1 MRLPHGA
8 LESRNFRLL
17 LGCDVVSGTGNAVA
31 FVAIPFAVIAIG
43 GSASD
48 VGYVA
53 TASLIPM
60 LVFLLLG
67 GVAGDRLPRHKVM
80 MAANSL
86 QAAAQGT
93 SAVLV
98 LTHHAF
104 VWELLVL
111 AAARGTGLGFYF
123 PAAQGLLPQTVPE
136 QDRAQANAI
145 SRTGRNSAGIGGAAL
160 GGLLVGL
167 AGPGWGLAVDALSF
181 ASAAALRAGMRF
193 PAMPP
198 AAREST
204 LHQLHEGWREFAA
217 RRWLWS
223 IVLEF
228 TAMTAVI
235 SGTINVLG
243 PVVADSR
250 LGGARS
256 WGLILAAYGIGA
268 VLGGLVMIRFRPHRM
283 LLVASIAAGVF
294 AVLLFALAVPLTV
307 PLIMAAAVLVG
318 MTSEVFLVN
327 WITTMQQE
335 IPHDLLSRLSSFDAI
350 GSFALAPVGVA
361 VAGPLAAAF
370 GISVVLVA
378 GGLLIVA
385 LTLAVLLV
393 PEVRQMRRRPPE
405 SGLTS
410 QEEPAAAP
418 AAAGATARTA
428 EPG

>member
-1 MRLPHGA
+1 MRLPRGA
-8 LESRNFRLL
+8 LRSRNFRLL
-17 LGCDVVSGTGNAVA
+17 VACDVISGTGNAVA
-31 FVAIPFAVIAIG
+31 IVAIPFAVLAIG
-43 GSASD
+43 GTASD

-53 TASLIPM
+53 AASLIPM
-60 LVFLLLG
+60 LVFLLFG

-86 QAAAQGT
+86 QAAAQGI

-98 LTHHAF
+98 LTHTAS

-136 QDRAQANAI
+136 EDRAQANAI

-167 AGPGWGLAVDALSF
+167 AGPGWGLAVDAVSF
-181 ASAAALRAGMRF
+181 AVAAALRSVMRF

-198 AAREST
+198 AAGEGTLRE
-204 LHQLHEGWREFAA
+204 LRDGWREFTA
-217 RRWLWS
+217 RRWLWA

-228 TAMTAVI
+228 TAMTAVT

-243 PVVADSR
+243 PVVAHTR

-256 WGLILAAYGIGA
+256 WGLILAAYGVGA
-268 VLGGLVMIRFRPHRM
+268 VLGGLVMIRFRPRRM
-283 LLVASIAAGVF
+283 LLVASIGAGVF

-307 PLIMAAAVLVG
+307 PLVMAAAAIVG
-318 MTSEVFLVN
+318 ISSEVFLVN
-327 WITTMQQE
+327 WVTTMQQE

-361 VAGPLAAAF
+361 AAGPLAAAF
-370 GISVVLVA
+370 GISAVLVA
-378 GGLLIVA
+378 GGLLIVL

-393 PEVRQMRRRPPE
+393 PEVRQLRRRTPS

-410 QEEPAAAP
+410 QDAAAAAP
-418 AAAGATARTA
+418 AGAGAKARTA

>member
-1 MRLPHGA
+1 MRLPRGA
-8 LESRNFRLL
+8 LQSRNFRLL
-17 LGCDVVSGTGNAVA
+17 VACDVIAGTGNAVA
-31 FVAIPFAVIAIG
+31 FVAIPFAVLAIG
-43 GSASD
+43 GSVSD

-60 LVFLLLG
+60 LVFLLFG

-80 MAANSL
+80 MAANIL
-86 QAAAQGT
+86 QSAAQAT

-136 QDRAQANAI
+136 EHRAQANAI

-167 AGPGWGLAVDALSF
+167 AGPGWGLAVDAASF
-181 ASAAALRAGMRF
+181 AVAAALRSGMRF
-193 PAMPP
+193 PAMP
-198 AAREST
+198 AAAAEST
-204 LHQLHEGWREFAA
+204 LHQLREGWREFVA

-223 IVLEF
+223 VVLEF
-228 TAMTAVI
+228 TAMTAVT
-235 SGTINVLG
+235 SGTISVLG
-243 PVVADSR
+243 PAVAHTR

-256 WGLILAAYGIGA
+256 WGLILAAYGVGA
-268 VLGGLVMIRFRPHRM
+268 VLGGLVMIRFRPRRM
-283 LLVASIAAGVF
+283 LLVGSIAAGVF

-307 PLIMAAAVLVG
+307 PLVMAAAALVG
-318 MTSEVFLVN
+318 VSSEVFVVN
-327 WITTMQQE
+327 WVTTMQQE

-361 VAGPLAAAF
+361 AAGPLAAAF
-370 GISVVLVA
+370 GISTVLVA
-378 GGLLIVA
+378 GGLLIIL

-393 PEVRQMRRRPPE
+393 PEVRQLRRRTPE
-405 SGLTS
+405 SGLRS
-410 QEEPAAAP
+410 QVEPAAGP
-418 AAAGATARTA
+418 AAAGAIAPTA

>member
-1 MRLPHGA
+1 MRLPRGA
-8 LESRNFRLL
+8 LQSRNFRLL
-17 LGCDVVSGTGNAVA
+17 VACDVISGTGNAVA
-31 FVAIPFAVIAIG
+31 IVAIPFAVLAIG

-53 TASLIPM
+53 AASLVPM
-60 LVFLLLG
+60 LVFLLFG